1 MENSPKPTIL
11 VIPGAWF
18 PSSTYQPLLDVL
30 EKAGFPTMYSRLTS
44 LNPPDPSTTSIA
56 ADAAA
61 IREKA
66 LLPLIEDQGKEVVLV
81 MHSYGSLPGGAAA
94 IGLGVKER
102 KRQGK
107 KGGVLGLI
115 PITAFVIPE
124 NTSMED
130 GLGGQFPDWL
140 LMDDVSSQ
148 CSLIPTPANQYT
160 SNSRGLVSA
169 GVKTLLIISH
179 TTSIHH
185 WSKRI
190 WTRWSHIHWQ
200 LSSQLRHH

>member
-11 VIPGAWF
+11 MIPGAWL

-30 EKAGFPTMYSRLTS
+30 EKAGFPTVYSRLTS
-44 LNPPDPSTTSIA
+44 LNPPDPSATSIA

-66 LLPLIEDQGKEVVLV
+66 LLPLIEDEGKEVVLV

-102 KRQGK
+102 RRQGK

-115 PITAFVIPE
+115 PIAAFVIPE
-124 NTSMED
+124 NTSMAD

-140 LMDDVSSQ
+140 LRDNVSYQSP
-148 CSLIPTPANQYT
+148 LIHTPAHQYI
-160 SNSRGLVSA
+160 SNSRGLVSV
-169 GVKTLLIISH
+169 GFKTLLFISRM
-179 TTSIHH
+179 TSNHL
-185 WSKRI
+185 WSKPI
-190 WTRWSHIHWQ
+190 WIR
-200 LSSQLRHH
+200 